1 MNDEELLRDLKN
13 GGTAALEQL
22 IDKYSRY
29 VSAVLKNILRE
40 RAEDCEELTA
50 DVFFAVWENRDSLRA
65 EGLKSYIGSV
75 ARNKAFNL
83 IRRDKL
89 ALPLE
94 EDLLILDGTDME
106 LSTERKDTAQRLKL
120 ALDSLEPLHKELFVR
135 HYYYGFTVA
144 EAAKEMGINSSTAKT
159 WLKRGRET
167 LKEMLSKE
175 DFF

>member
-13 GGTAALEQL
+13 GSTAALEQL
-22 IDKYSRY
+22 IGKYSRY

-40 RAEDCEELTA
+40 QAEDCEELAA
-50 DVFFAVWENRDSLRA
+50 DVFFAVWENRDGLRA
-65 EGLKSYIGSV
+65 EGLKSYIGSI

-83 IRRDKL
+83 IRRNKL

-94 EDLLILDGTDME
+94 DDLLIFEGEDIE
-106 LSTERKDTAQRLKL
+106 LNAERKDTAEHLRL

-135 HYYYGFTVA
+135 HYYYGFTIA
-144 EAAKEMGINSSTAKT
+144 EAAKEMGINLSTAKT

-175 DFF
+175 DVF